1 MPNQQVIQLRDRI
14 LGILIHNARKRSRAS
29 LRVCAD
35 VLGVSEDKYKAYEEG
50 EEAISLPELELLGR
64 FLGVPVHVLRDEE
77 AHGGDDDVQ
86 LPNPEAYRSLRDR
99 MIGVRLRQAR
109 LEADYTQE
117 ETGEIIGHSS
127 SSISAYE
134 YGKRSISLSELE
146 ILARELGVSMQEFL
160 NTDGKIG
167 QWHTLQKQFEQF
179 VELPEEMREFVLRP
193 INQSYLEL
201 AMKLAAMPAGSLRQI
216 AEGLL
221 EITY

>member
-1 MPNQQVIQLRDRI
+1 MPNQQVLQLRDRI

-29 LRVCAD
+29 RRACAD
-35 VLGVSEDKYKAYEEG
+35 VLGVSEEKYEAYEEG
-50 EEAISLPELELLGR
+50 EEAISLPEVELLGR

-77 AHGGDDDVQ
+77 ARDDDDMQ
-86 LPNPEAYRSLRDR
+86 LPDPEAYRSLRDR

-109 LEADYTQE
+109 LKANYTQE
-117 ETGEIIGHSS
+117 EVGEIIGHSS

-146 ILARELGVSMQEFL
+146 MLARELGVSMREFL
-160 NTDGKIG
+160 NADGEIG
-167 QWHTLQKQFEQF
+167 RWHTLQKQFEQF
-179 VELPEEMREFVLRP
+179 TELPEDMREFVLRP

-201 AMKLAAMPAGSLRQI
+201 AMKLAAMPAGALRQI